1 MPSSNDGQQMARGG
15 GPWSWEARGQ
25 QMPASRGNSAARVL
39 ASARQELDHRREASR
54 GAVDQSTEGGP
65 SHGLGSDGCVQR
77 TARSTSSG
85 ARSLRT
91 VVLLSLP
98 FKSWSVILGHQ
109 SGRRPWSART
119 GRAWL
124 LGVSEESAPRPLEAF
139 PGVQRKY
146 GSDLSSGQSRVSQH
160 LTGVGHPGTD
170 RGWRATD
177 IGHASRKRSS
187 RAPS

>member
-1 MPSSNDGQQMARGG
+1 MKSANISLAHKLIVTL
-15 GPWSWEARGQ
+15 GP
-25 QMPASRGNSAARVL
+25 PAQFLFQIQFGVFSRGLAHTKRVPTRGSIPRWTLSLCRAVHLLQEDAPGIDRPAARLLELTWSRRL
-39 ASARQELDHRREASR
+39 ATDSYL
-54 GAVDQSTEGGP
+54 QSEHATKHHVCSCLGGC
-65 SHGLGSDGCVQR
+65 H
-77 TARSTSSG
+77 T
-85 ARSLRT
+85 
-91 VVLLSLP
+91 
-98 FKSWSVILGHQ
+98 
-109 SGRRPWSART
+109 GRRPWSART

>member
-1 MPSSNDGQQMARGG
+1 MTTGDPAGTPQTEWSLPRPGMHFILFGYFCIAVKIPSPPPCGVKTIRWKPSELGCHRPSPSSQSWTSMSMPITMGG
-15 GPWSWEARGQ
+15 S
-25 QMPASRGNSAARVL
+25 SSAL
-39 ASARQELDHRREASR
+39 
-54 GAVDQSTEGGP
+54 
-65 SHGLGSDGCVQR
+65 C
-77 TARSTSSG
+77 
-85 ARSLRT
+85 
-91 VVLLSLP
+91 
-98 FKSWSVILGHQ
+98 HQ